1 MSLTCRIHHLD
12 RLVIG
17 ISDGVVTLNDIGA
30 FIDKVVQEGAQPYRK
45 IFDARRGT
53 SGLGPDDLKALSHR
67 LRTRPK
73 ARPLGPFAVIAGSD
87 RDALVEILKPFA
99 ALKRPMRL
107 FKDMPSARRWI
118 DHQKIVVG

>member
-1 MSLTCRIHHLD
+1 MPLACQIYHLD

-17 ISDGVVTLNDIGA
+17 VSDGVVTLKDIGD
-30 FIDKVVQEGAQPYRK
+30 FIDKVVKEGAQPYRK

-53 SGLGPDDLKALSHR
+53 SGLGPDDLKALTHR

-73 ARPLGPFAVIAGSD
+73 AKPLGPFAVIAGSD

-107 FKDMPSARRWI
+107 FKDMPTARRWI
-118 DHQKIVVG
+118 DHQKIVVA

>member
-1 MSLTCRIHHLD
+1 MPLTCQIYHLD

-17 ISDGVVTLNDIGA
+17 VSDGAVTLKDIGD

-53 SGLGPDDLKALSHR
+53 SGLDPDDLKMLSHR

-73 ARPLGPFAVIAGSD
+73 VRPLGPFAVIAGND